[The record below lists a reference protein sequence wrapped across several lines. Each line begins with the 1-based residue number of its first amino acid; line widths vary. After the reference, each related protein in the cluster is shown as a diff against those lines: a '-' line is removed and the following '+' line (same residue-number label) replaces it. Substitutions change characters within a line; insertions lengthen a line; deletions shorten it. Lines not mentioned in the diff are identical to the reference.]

1 MSRQIHS
8 VWLILALA
16 AMAAAGCQPMQPLF
30 FAEDGDLSHY
40 MDVATALENPDVDHT
55 PLDEVTQSHA
65 PLTLENVDKYERWY
79 ISLEEVLQTVLS
91 NSQVMRTVG
100 GRVVRSN
107 YATAVNEKS
116 STSLSSRIIAA
127 GGATTSYDPA
137 IVESAYG
144 VSTGSDLSGGVGPEA
159 ALAAFDARLDGSMI
173 WEKQDRPQ
181 NVKLGDPTV
190 DQILIPTLQQDLGT
204 FGLGLT
210 KTAASGGTMSF
221 FNNTR
226 YDLSN
231 TPSRALPSAYN
242 TDFTAQWNQPLLQGA
257 GAQYNRIA
265 GPHSFNAYQQGFAN
279 QIDGVV
285 IGRIRHDITLAQFEG
300 QLIEL
305 IQEAETAYWDL
316 YYAYRELEANKQGQE
331 YSREV
336 WEKKNGDPSASAAD
350 KSRAR
355 AEYFRFRAEVEASLT
370 NLMGFENRL
379 RYLMG
384 LAIADGRLLT
394 PKDEP
399 TTAGIEFDWCL
410 VHPEA
415 IARRVEVRKQKWE
428 MKKREMEL
436 IAARNHLLPRLD
448 AVGNYRFLGMGD
460 DLIDNNGSGLLPQQ
474 EGSNAFEALT
484 SGQYQEW
491 QLGLQLSMPLGFRQA
506 LTGVRH
512 QQLLLAR
519 EKALLDDLELEISHQ
534 LGEAYRILDSQH
546 HIIQTT
552 FNRRIAAEEEV
563 KAMRIAEEE
572 GRITLDSL
580 LDAERRK
587 VDSQIAYYRS
597 LTDYNMAIMRVHY
610 RKGSLLE
617 YNNVYLN
624 EGPWPKKA
632 YFDALREARRR
643 DGAKFID
650 YGFTR
655 PGVVSQGP
663 VEQHANG
670 GPHEMMEDGYSE
682 EHHMHMDDAGQQSP
696 TPATQ
701 PAEEVKPMLESEE
714 PVMESDEPMLE
725 TEEPAAPE
733 SARSQRSNN
742 GPLLQPASVSRG
754 DNFRSRGIQQPAT
767 ADSWQRAKPASMA
780 ATRAASQG
788 RTSSGVRQMS
798 FEQLSGQQR
807 YESGKTKSAAG
818 SAASATEWQRAQR

>member
-1 MSRQIHS
+1 MSRQIHT
-8 VWLILALA
+8 VRLILALA
-16 AMAAAGCQPMQPLF
+16 AMVAAGCKPMQPLF
-30 FAEDGDLSHY
+30 FSEDGDLSHY
-40 MDVATALENPDVDHT
+40 MDVATALEEADVDHT
-55 PLDEVTQSHA
+55 PLDEVTQSYA
-65 PLTLENVDKYERWY
+65 PITLETVDKYERWY
-79 ISLEEVLQTVLS
+79 VSLEEVLQTVLS

-100 GRVVRSN
+100 GRVVRPN
-107 YATAVNEKS
+107 YATTINEKS
-116 STSLSSRIIAA
+116 STALTNRIINF
-127 GGATTSYDPA
+127 GEITTSYDPA

-144 VSTGSDLSGGVGPEA
+144 VSTGSNLSSGVGVEA
-159 ALAAFDARLDGSMI
+159 ALAAFDARLDGSMV

-181 NVKLGDPTV
+181 NVQLNNGTV
-190 DQILIPTLQQDLGT
+190 GQILVPTLQQDLGT
-204 FGLGLT
+204 FNLGIT
-210 KTAASGGTMSF
+210 KTAASGGTFSV

-242 TDFTAQWNQPLLQGA
+242 TDFTFQVAQPLLQGA
-257 GAQYNRIA
+257 GAQFNRIA
-265 GPHSFNAYQQGFAN
+265 GPQSFNAYQQGIPN

-305 IQEAETAYWDL
+305 VQEAESAYWDL
-316 YYAYRELEANKQGQE
+316 YYGYRELEANKQGQE

-384 LAIADGRLLT
+384 LAVADGRLIT

-399 TTAGIEFDWCL
+399 TTAGVEFDWSL

-415 IARRVEVRKQKWE
+415 ISRRVEVRKQKWE

-436 IAARNHLLPRLD
+436 IAARNNLMPRLD

-460 DLIDNNGSGLLPQQ
+460 QLISSNGSGLLPQQ
-474 EGSNAFEALT
+474 PGSNAFESLT
-484 SGQYQEW
+484 NGQFQEW

-534 LGEAYRILDSQH
+534 LGEAFRILDSQH

-552 FNRRIAAEEEV
+552 FNRRVAAEAEV
-563 KAMRIAEEE
+563 KAMRNAEEE

-617 YNNVYLN
+617 YNSVFLN

-663 VEQHANG
+663 IDQNAHG
-670 GPHEMMEDGYSE
+670 GPYEVIEGEGVISE
-682 EHHMHMDDAGQQSP
+682 EHYLPSDDAGQQVP
-696 TPATQ
+696 TPALE
-701 PAEEVKPMLESEE
+701 PAEDVKPLLE
-714 PVMESDEPMLE
+714 M
-725 TEEPAAPE
+725 EEPATTDE
-733 SARSQRSNN
+733 SASNERGN
-742 GPLLQPASVSRG
+742 SGPLLQPASVSRV
-754 DNFRSRGIQQPAT
+754 DNFRGRAMQRPAT
-767 ADSWQRAKPASMA
+767 ADTWQRAKPATVA
-780 ATRAASQG
+780 ATRSASQS
-788 RTSSGVRQMS
+788 RTGNGVRQMS
-798 FEQLSGQQR
+798 FEQLSGQR
-807 YESGKTKSAAG
+807 PNESGKAKSSAG
-818 SAASATEWQRAQR
+818 FTPAASGWQRAQR